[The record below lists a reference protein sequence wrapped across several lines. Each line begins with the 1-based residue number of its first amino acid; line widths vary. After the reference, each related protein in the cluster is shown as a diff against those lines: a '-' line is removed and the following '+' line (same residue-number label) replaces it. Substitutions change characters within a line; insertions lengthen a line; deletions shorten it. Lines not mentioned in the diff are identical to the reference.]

1 MLIDLKRLWEI
12 TLIICNEIDEAP
24 EEDFYINY
32 TTQYSFES
40 FLNYFSIKI
49 DIIRE
54 EITYY
59 NDDKVP
65 YEDFTYRDFNTLP
78 LSILEFTDKEII
90 EQLYKKNRE
99 YILKEKQDK
108 KIEIDRLKRNVEML
122 EEQIDKYNESTT

>member
-12 TLIICNEIDEAP
+12 TLVICNEIDKVCD
-24 EEDFYINY
+24 EDFYINY
-32 TTQYSFES
+32 NTQYSFES

-65 YEDFTYRDFNTLP
+65 YEDFTYHDFNTLP
-78 LSILEFTDKEII
+78 LSILEFTDKEVI
-90 EQLYKKNRE
+90 EWLYKKNRE
-99 YILKEKQDK
+99 YILKEKQNK
-108 KIEIDRLKRNVEML
+108 KIEIDRLKRNVEILKEQVKKL
-122 EEQIDKYNESTT
+122 ENEQ

>member
-12 TLIICNEIDEAP
+12 TLIICNEIDEVCN
-24 EEDFYINY
+24 EDFYINY

-78 LSILEFTDKEII
+78 LSILEFTDKEVI
-90 EQLYKKNRE
+90 EWLYKKNKE
-99 YILKEKQDK
+99 YVLKEKENR
-108 KIEIDRLKRNVEML
+108 KIELDRLKRNIEILKEQVKKL
-122 EEQIDKYNESTT
+122 ENE

>member
-12 TLIICNEIDEAP
+12 TLVICNEIDKIC

-32 TTQYSFES
+32 NTQYSFES

-49 DIIRE
+49 DIIRG

-59 NDDKVP
+59 NDDNVP

-78 LSILEFTDKEII
+78 LSILEFTDKEVI
-90 EQLYKKNRE
+90 EWLYKKNRE
-99 YILKEKQDK
+99 YIIKEKQNK
-108 KIEIDRLKRNVEML
+108 KIELDRLKRNVEIL
-122 EEQIDKYNESTT
+122 KEQIKKLENE

>member
-65 YEDFTYRDFNTLP
+65 YEDFTYQDFNTLP
-78 LSILEFTDKEII
+78 LSILEFKDEEVKEW
-90 EQLYKKNRE
+90 LYEKNKERV
-99 YILKEKQDK
+99 LKEKENR
-108 KIEIDRLKRNVEML
+108 KIELDRLKRNIEILKEQVKKL
-122 EEQIDKYNESTT
+122 ENG

>member
-65 YEDFTYRDFNTLP
+65 YEDFTYNDFNTLP
-78 LSILEFTDKEII
+78 LSILEFKDKEVK
-90 EQLYKKNRE
+90 EWLYEKNKE
-99 YILKEKQDK
+99 HVIKEKENR
-108 KIEIDRLKRNVEML
+108 KIELDRLKRNIEILKEQVKKL
-122 EEQIDKYNESTT
+122 ENE

>member
-49 DIIRE
+49 DIIRK

-65 YEDFTYRDFNTLP
+65 YEDFTYQDFNTLP
-78 LSILEFTDKEII
+78 LSILEFKDEEVKEW
-90 EQLYKKNRE
+90 LYEKNKE
-99 YILKEKQDK
+99 LVLKEKENR
-108 KIEIDRLKRNVEML
+108 KIELDRLKRNIEILKEQVKKL
-122 EEQIDKYNESTT
+122 ENE

>member
-49 DIIRE
+49 DINRK

-65 YEDFTYRDFNTLP
+65 YEDFTYQDFNTLP
-78 LSILEFTDKEII
+78 LSILEFKDEEVKEW
-90 EQLYKKNRE
+90 LYEKNKERV
-99 YILKEKQDK
+99 LKEKENR
-108 KIEIDRLKRNVEML
+108 KIELDRLKRNIEILKEQVKKL
-122 EEQIDKYNESTT
+122 ENE

>member
-12 TLIICNEIDEAP
+12 TLIICNEIDEVCN
-24 EEDFYINY
+24 EDFYINY

-78 LSILEFTDKEII
+78 LSILEFTDKEVI
-90 EQLYKKNRE
+90 EWLYKKNRE
-99 YILKEKQDK
+99 YILKEKENR
-108 KIEIDRLKRNVEML
+108 KIELDRLKRNIEILKEQVKKL
-122 EEQIDKYNESTT
+122 ENE

>member
-12 TLIICNEIDEAP
+12 TLIICNEINEAP

-65 YEDFTYRDFNTLP
+65 YENFTYQDFNTLP
-78 LSILEFTDKEII
+78 LSILEFKDEEVKEW
-90 EQLYKKNRE
+90 LYEKNKERV
-99 YILKEKQDK
+99 LKEKENK
-108 KIEIDRLKRNVEML
+108 KIEIDRLKRNIEILKEQVKKL
-122 EEQIDKYNESTT
+122 ENE

>member
-12 TLIICNEIDEAP
+12 TLIICNEIDEAL

-65 YEDFTYRDFNTLP
+65 YEDFTYQDFNTLP
-78 LSILEFTDKEII
+78 LSILEFKDEEVKEW
-90 EQLYKKNRE
+90 LYEKNRQLV
-99 YILKEKQDK
+99 LKEKENR
-108 KIEIDRLKRNVEML
+108 KIELDRLKRNIEILKEQVKKL
-122 EEQIDKYNESTT
+122 ENE

>member
-12 TLIICNEIDEAP
+12 TLIICNEIDEAL

-65 YEDFTYRDFNTLP
+65 YEDFTYQDFNTVP
-78 LSILEFTDKEII
+78 LSILEFKDEEVKEW
-90 EQLYKKNRE
+90 LYEKNKERV
-99 YILKEKQDK
+99 LKEKENR
-108 KIEIDRLKRNVEML
+108 KIELDRLKRNIEILKEQVKKL
-122 EEQIDKYNESTT
+122 ENE

>member
-12 TLIICNEIDEAP
+12 TLVICNEIDKVCD
-24 EEDFYINY
+24 EDFYINY
-32 TTQYSFES
+32 NTQYSFES

-65 YEDFTYRDFNTLP
+65 YEDFTYQDFNTLP
-78 LSILEFTDKEII
+78 LSILEFTDKEVI
-90 EQLYKKNRE
+90 EWLYKKNRE
-99 YILKEKQDK
+99 YILKEKQNK
-108 KIEIDRLKRNVEML
+108 KMEIDRLKRNVEIL
-122 EEQIDKYNESTT
+122 EEQIKKLENEQ

>member
-78 LSILEFTDKEII
+78 LSILEFKDKEVK
-90 EQLYKKNRE
+90 EWLYEKNKERV
-99 YILKEKQDK
+99 LKEKENR
-108 KIEIDRLKRNVEML
+108 KIEIDRLKRNIEML
-122 EEQIDKYNESTT
+122 KEQVKKLENE

>member
-12 TLIICNEIDEAP
+12 TLVICNEIDKVCD
-24 EEDFYINY
+24 EDFYINY
-32 TTQYSFES
+32 NTQYSFES

-78 LSILEFTDKEII
+78 LSILEFTDKEVI
-90 EQLYKKNRE
+90 EWLYKKNRE
-99 YILKEKQDK
+99 YILKEKQNK
-108 KIEIDRLKRNVEML
+108 KIEIDRLKRNVEIL
-122 EEQIDKYNESTT
+122 EEQIKKLENE